1 MKKKDDANNDFPEFL
16 SHLEYLG
23 YEIKPDDENPEKNA
37 TAVHEKRP
45 NLWVFKR
52 WVGMGITVTYRMGQ
66 NAVTY
71 LCDYLKVLNQ
81 LNGKSLVST
90 FYTNA
95 DAGEANV
102 HICALYTAPY
112 DKRSFSVFMDMFHQD
127 HDDLRKVPEFDFYA
141 EDGLVNV
148 VPETQQV
155 S

>member
-1 MKKKDDANNDFPEFL
+1 MKKKGDKNNDFQEFL

-23 YEIKPDDENPEKNA
+23 YETEPVDEDPEKNA

-45 NLWVFKR
+45 DLWVFKR
-52 WVGMGITVTYRMGQ
+52 PLGMGVSVTYRMGQ

-81 LNGKSLVST
+81 LNRKSLVST
-90 FYTNA
+90 FYT
-95 DAGEANV
+95 DAGEGKANV
-102 HICALYTAPY
+102 HICALYNAPY
-112 DKRSFSVFMDMFHQD
+112 DKKSFSIFMDMFHQD
-127 HDDLRKVPEFDFYA
+127 HNDIGKVPEFDFYA